1 MQQGLIADHTL
12 SGRIFAHIPARPDR
26 SSLAFGAEF
35 AKDVIPFTSAP
46 ARLPDPDLPKP
57 KATQPATIMQ
67 VVNVNTPVT
76 VTGRHVS
83 ITEPI
88 REYAVK
94 KVQGLHLDY
103 PRIIEAKVLLDV
115 HKNYQHFAEVVLY
128 CADHITIEADTT
140 SEDMYASID
149 QTLSKIARRMRKY
162 KTRMLKSHRPKKR
175 PIRDLSEAVYSPEI
189 PEERQEEP
197 EPLIIH
203 KESYRIRPLFVDEAI
218 EDMEVTERPFIV
230 FEDAKTHCIRV
241 VFRRNDGDYGMI
253 DIGEINH
260 SASQNG
266 G

>member
-1 MQQGLIADHTL
+1 
-12 SGRIFAHIPARPDR
+12 
-26 SSLAFGAEF
+26 
-35 AKDVIPFTSAP
+35 
-46 ARLPDPDLPKP
+46 
-57 KATQPATIMQ
+57 MQ
-67 VVNVNTPVT
+67 VANVNTPVT

-175 PIRDLSEAVYSPEI
+175 PIRDLPEAVYSSDI
-189 PEERQEEP
+189 PEEHHDEP
-197 EPLIIH
+197 EPVIVH
-203 KESYRIRPLFVDEAI
+203 KEAYRIRPLFTDEAI
-218 EDMEVTERPFIV
+218 EDMEVTERSFIV
-230 FEDAKTHCIRV
+230 FEDAKTHRINV
-241 VFRRNDGDYGMI
+241 VFRRKDGDYGVI
-253 DIGEINH
+253 DIGEVNGAAPK
-260 SASQNG
+260 SA
-266 G
+266 